1 MEKINWAEVEE
12 AKDYERVT
20 AGGYV
25 CRIVKVE
32 DVPQK
37 QYLRV
42 YADVIEGEFANI
54 GFNQQNRTGQDWGFI
69 QFIRSYKPTARGFFK
84 QLLSALE
91 KSNNGRFTA
100 NTFDGNESKMVMMQ
114 LGLVLG
120 EEEYLTQKGEK
131 RIRTYVKDLT
141 TPEAIRKG
149 DFKVPA
155 LKMLPEEKQAAVPVA
170 ANECPF

>member
-12 AKDYERVT
+12 TKDYERVT

-32 DVPQK
+32 DVPSK

-42 YADVIEGEFANI
+42 YADVSEGEFANI
-54 GFNQQNRTGQDWGFI
+54 GLNQQSRTGQDWGFI

-91 KSNNGRFTA
+91 KSNAGRFSA
-100 NTFDGNESKMVMMQ
+100 NSFDGNENKMVMLQ
-114 LGLVLG
+114 IGLVLG

-155 LKMLPEEKQAAVPVA
+155 LKILKEEEATAVPA
-170 ANECPF
+170 ASNECPF